1 MVKHTF
7 ISEISK
13 PLKELGYRK
22 CTNYW
27 YRTANDLIF
36 CINVQGSQ
44 WDKDDYYVEIGIS
57 FRDDS
62 IRNPSLLRWYC
73 RHRCCGI
80 NGEKNMEPGEFLLY
94 VSKMFDNIRSNDDVE
109 ELLIK
114 QHATKIV
121 SQYWF

>member
-1 MVKHTF
+1 MDKHTF
-7 ISEISK
+7 IREISN

-22 CTNYW
+22 RTNYW
-27 YRTANDLIF
+27 YRAANDLIF

-57 FRDDS
+57 FGDDS
-62 IRNPSLLRWYC
+62 IRYPSLLHWHC

-80 NGEKNMEPGEFLLY
+80 NGEKNMEPDEVLLY
-94 VSKMFDNIRSNDDVE
+94 VSKMFDDIHSINDVE

-114 QHATKIV
+114 QHATKVV